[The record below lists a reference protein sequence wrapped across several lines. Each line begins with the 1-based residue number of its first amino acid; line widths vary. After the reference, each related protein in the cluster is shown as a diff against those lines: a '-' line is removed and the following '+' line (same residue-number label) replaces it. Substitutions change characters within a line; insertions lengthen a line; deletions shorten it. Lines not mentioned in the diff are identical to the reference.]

1 VYRFSDA
8 LKIPDKPAEEFV
20 LQSIMPGEKSRLVY
34 STGKVIPRRENPV
47 VKVPQ
52 ATVPPSQQRVSV
64 RLDRKGRGGKSV
76 TLIEGLQMSPRDRDA
91 FLRQLKE
98 RLGTG
103 GALKND
109 VLEIQGDHRDAI
121 MVLFQA
127 MGYKPKRSGG

>member
-1 VYRFSDA
+1 
-8 LKIPDKPAEEFV
+8 
-20 LQSIMPGEKSRLVY
+20 MPGEKSRLVY